1 MKTKIL
7 FILLVFMI
15 SSFMIQAQNQQNLLY
30 QAKVE
35 KYTKMK
41 HTGVG
46 LTIGGTILTGI
57 GIGLMVDGIRKVNN
71 DDTYDPYDPNSSTST
86 DGSGEALVGYLG
98 FVLGVSTTTTGII
111 LWSVGSSKSNKY
123 QQRLNSISLNLNPG
137 RNQMFSLSYN
147 F

>member
-1 MKTKIL
+1 MKVKTIIIL
-7 FILLVFMI
+7 SALMI
-15 SSFMIQAQNQQNLLY
+15 SSFIMHAQDQQKLLY

-41 HTGVG
+41 HAGVG
-46 LTIGGTILTGI
+46 LTIGGAVLTGI

-71 DDTYDPYDPNSSTST
+71 DLYDPYDPNSSDSA
-86 DGSGEALVGYLG
+86 DGSGEALIGYLG

-123 QQRLNSISLNLNPG
+123 QQRLNSISLNLNPA
-137 RNQMFSLSYN
+137 RHQMISLAYR